1 MRRVRKSRYIFDA
14 GKLRDR
20 MRESSVDLDE
30 LQGLMRTRGHRV
42 EVKSY
47 LNGQSAPSS
56 EVLVDL
62 VDILGID
69 ISPVVKAVFSMRST
83 PLEDE

>member
-1 MRRVRKSRYIFDA
+1 
-14 GKLRDR
+14 
-20 MRESSVDLDE
+20 
-30 LQGLMRTRGHRV
+30 MRTRGHRV